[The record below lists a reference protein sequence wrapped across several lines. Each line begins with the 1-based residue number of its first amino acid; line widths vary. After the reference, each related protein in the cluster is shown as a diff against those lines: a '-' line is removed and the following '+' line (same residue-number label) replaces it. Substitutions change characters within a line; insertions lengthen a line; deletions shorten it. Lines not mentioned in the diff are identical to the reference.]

1 MNDTNYN
8 HLKMTKGGNFHSG
21 NGENKNNN
29 SMEIQID
36 TQYSKK
42 NIKSMG
48 KKVKIFISMMITFKI
63 FNNSIQF
70 TVNI

>member
-21 NGENKNNN
+21 NSENKNNN

-42 NIKSMG
+42 NFKSMG
-48 KKVKIFISMMITFKI
+48 KKVKKDKQWFFKK
-63 FNNSIQF
+63 SF
-70 TVNI
+70 TLILI